1 MVYSSATI
9 IFFLFGVASVSQDQ
23 CVVSASKSTESNI
36 ATSDFDRLS
45 SFARHDRERNH
56 SKRDTTQQHI
66 ATRIVG
72 GFNGVGRTP
81 KRQGGSLGM
90 VALSRQ
96 IMRNSIS
103 RTTQPPQIISKR
115 VSKSNPYG
123 YRSNRSQSQI
133 NVSFLALKEHY
144 GVSNLYSSSKQDQFH
159 SSNRPKLQTISSP
172 SRMVTR
178 DRRTRLKLSSSI
190 AASASRSSFP
200 TYLRNKI
207 SISVP
212 PINKQDLAIVIAYVC
227 TQLAITIPVILLP
240 MIAADPFLPT
250 SAAHLSPRLEGA
262 AFVGAIVSLSTLGAA
277 IGKFA
282 NGFVC
287 KSIGGRMA
295 GSFYLLGLSAFSLL
309 LSSTTSLHGI
319 AIAGMEFCASIMWT
333 ACSVIIA
340 NRYERDPKKFSAA
353 IMTLSLG
360 STGGILLAKTLGTAL
375 LCNYH
380 WRQVARFSSIM
391 ALIGSMIMFWL
402 VEDVA
407 REKRMRSILWTK
419 GGSQNNASG
428 LNAIFDSAFR
438 VLSNRAFWMVGFG
451 HATAYLARSSD
462 KLLGAFVRDV
472 TGLPIYLCGS
482 LTSSVTIGFVI
493 GLISGRKIDSLE
505 SPGERRM
512 FTSRRYRRA
521 AFSAMGLAL
530 CANRAFGAFLG
541 NTFLA
546 VAITVASGIMAS
558 SVAYQ
563 FYQFPTAFGKSFDDD
578 RAVCISFLDGIA
590 CLVASPIWSIVSRL
604 VASARLGSHGWSLA
618 WLVIASLFGI
628 GGNIMMR
635 TLSSVIPSVGKER

>member
-1 MVYSSATI
+1 MVNSPVTI
-9 IFFLFGVASVSQDQ
+9 IVFLVGGILIIQYQ
-23 CVVSASKSTESNI
+23 CFVCASKSTESNV
-36 ATSDFDRLS
+36 ATSDVDRLA
-45 SFARHDRERNH
+45 SFARHDKERIH
-56 SKRDTTQQHI
+56 SQRDTPKQHI
-66 ATRIVG
+66 ATKIVG
-72 GFNGVGRTP
+72 GFNGVGRSP
-81 KRQGGSLGM
+81 KRQGVS
-90 VALSRQ
+90 Q
-96 IMRNSIS
+96 IMRKSIS
-103 RTTQPPQIISKR
+103 RTNQPSSIINKCVTRSNLYSYR
-115 VSKSNPYG
+115 SDRSKSDT
-123 YRSNRSQSQI
+123 
-133 NVSFLALKEHY
+133 NVSHLALKEHF
-144 GVSNLYSSSKQDQFH
+144 GASNLYSSSKQDQSR
-159 SSNRPKLQTISSP
+159 SSNRPNLQIISST
-172 SRMVTR
+172 SRMVTH
-178 DRRTRLKLSSSI
+178 DRRTRLNLSSSI
-190 AASASRSSFP
+190 TASATTTMLNHWA
-200 TYLRNKI
+200 TYLQNKV
-207 SISVP
+207 SASAKT
-212 PINKQDLAIVIAYVC
+212 INKQDLAIVIAYVC

-250 SAAHLSPRLEGA
+250 RVDQLPPKLEGA

-287 KSIGGRMA
+287 KRIGGRMA
-295 GSFYLLGLSAFSLL
+295 GSFYLLGLSSFALL
-309 LSSTTSLHGI
+309 LSTTTSLHGI

-333 ACSVIIA
+333 ACNVIIG
-340 NRYERDPKKFSAA
+340 NRYERDPKKFSTA

-419 GGSQNNASG
+419 GGSQDNRSG
-428 LNAIFDSAFR
+428 LDAIFDSAFH
-438 VLSNRAFWMVGFG
+438 VLNNRAFWMVGFA
-451 HATAYLARSSD
+451 HATAFLARSSD

-512 FTSRRYRRA
+512 FTSRRYHRA
-521 AFSAMGLAL
+521 AFSAMALAL
-530 CANRAFGAFLG
+530 CANRSFGAFLG
-541 NTFLA
+541 NTILA
-546 VAITVASGIMAS
+546 IAITLASGIMAS

-563 FYQFPTAFGKSFDDD
+563 FYQFPVAFGRSFDDD

-628 GGNIMMR
+628 GGNVMMR
-635 TLSSVIPSVGKER
+635 TLSSVIPSVGE